1 MKIEI
6 KRAIQSDIPLMQR
19 LFYQTVTFFG
29 PGVFSRSEIE
39 IYSKLST
46 DKEYWVKKIQED
58 YVYHAKLNGE
68 ILGSFALDRN
78 GNIEYIF
85 VHLNFH
91 GSGIASKLYKK
102 LEEVAIEK
110 GIKTLSIK
118 LNHMTLPFFE
128 KKGFEI
134 ISKSVKVVGGEDK
147 LYHSGVKKI

>member
-1 MKIEI
+1 MKVEI
-6 KRAIQSDIPLMQR
+6 KRAVESDIPLMQR

-29 PGVFSRSEIE
+29 PGVFSRSEVE
-39 IYSKLST
+39 TYSKLST
-46 DKEYWVKKIQED
+46 DKEYWIKKIQQD

-68 ILGSFALDRN
+68 ILGSFALDKT

-85 VHLNFH
+85 VHLNYH

-102 LEEVAIEK
+102 LEEVAMQE
-110 GIKTLSIK
+110 GMKTLTVK

-134 ISKSVKVVGGEDK
+134 IRESIKVVGGADK
-147 LYHSGVKKI
+147 GYCTGIKKI